1 MKSEEVCK
9 LVVDNRNILL
19 ACALAGWQTLETWL
33 GKTTRV
39 RAGSVPEAIYNGVK
53 SLLVKKET
61 TMEKAYDLKDLVSK
75 INIAEVGEEAAKQTA
90 IAVLD
95 WLKESATISST
106 PFDNILIPVLDMAKP
121 KILEELDKINP
132 NG

>member
-1 MKSEEVCK
+1 
-9 LVVDNRNILL
+9 
-19 ACALAGWQTLETWL
+19 
-33 GKTTRV
+33 
-39 RAGSVPEAIYNGVK
+39 
-53 SLLVKKET
+53 
-61 TMEKAYDLKDLVSK
+61 MEKAYDLKDLVSK
-75 INIAEVGEEAAKQTA
+75 INITEVGEEAAKQTA